1 MPGCLADGCGWL
13 PEGKVL
19 SLTHDL
25 RGATHFLLQGPKIWL
40 VVRAGA
46 TSQGVPESLEQV
58 ERRRQPYPLKGSLA

>member
-25 RGATHFLLQGPKIWL
+25 RGAIHFLLQGPKIWL
-40 VVRAGA
+40 VVR
-46 TSQGVPESLEQV
+46 LEPHLIGFQQV
-58 ERRRQPYPLKGSLA
+58 WCEWSSRL

>member
-46 TSQGVPESLEQV
+46 TSHWDPARLEASGR
-58 ERRRQPYPLKGSLA
+58 EWAAIPF

>member
-40 VVRAGA
+40 VV
-46 TSQGVPESLEQV
+46 QLEPHLTGFQQVWKQV
-58 ERRRQPYPLKGSLA
+58 EERRQPYPLKGSLA